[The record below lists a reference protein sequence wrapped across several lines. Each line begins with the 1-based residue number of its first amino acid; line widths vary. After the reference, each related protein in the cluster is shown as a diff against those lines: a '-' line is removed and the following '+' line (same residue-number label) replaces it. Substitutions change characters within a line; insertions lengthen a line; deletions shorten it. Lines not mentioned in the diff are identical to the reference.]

1 MLPPPQPLL
10 QDTRMS
16 FGDPTET
23 KQNTNC
29 IVLSMGRLLTAPVV
43 FEDVTTDAFRLCS
56 YAGDIIYGVCFVIVC
71 SSSHLLV
78 PPRYYLWCISSLFVC
93 RWYHIWCLF
102 WHFGTSE
109 RQYFVIVAFPLYLY
123 LNFCESRIYPW
134 EGFGVL
140 DKSKAWWVDL
150 WQTLRSK

>member
-29 IVLSMGRLLTAPVV
+29 IILSTGRLLTAPVV
-43 FEDVTTDAFRLCS
+43 FKDVTTNAFRLCS
-56 YAGDIIYGVCFVIVC
+56 YAGDIIYGVCFVNVC

-102 WHFGTSE
+102 WHCLFLILPFGKAVLRDCCISCVSLSK
-109 RQYFVIVAFPLYLY
+109 FL
-123 LNFCESRIYPW
+123 W

-150 WQTLRSK
+150 WQILRSK